1 MLAPQEGNDSLEVD
15 STLPGE
21 SAETSPKLPC
31 FEESLL
37 PPIMD
42 AHDEE
47 PSDQHLIVRPLSELV
62 FDEQSELILDS
73 DDETSDRAACPLH
86 VLATF
91 LHQPEP
97 LTWLFAGVRLMGN
110 AASEDGRLTGEW
122 FAEEWRAESGRA
134 TDVVID
140 ATWPECTLAVL
151 KSHLK
156 TRVVR
161 HRPNVAILFLDRS
174 DATAGVEQLPQFE
187 RRLVAVLSV
196 LSEIGTTAVLVQ
208 TPMSPVSDD
217 IDAEIF
223 FEAIA
228 GIARERDIPHLVL
241 PSTSAQ
247 SAGSRKLDSLARTA
261 ALDLCREVMRAF

>member
-1 MLAPQEGNDSLEVD
+1 MLASHEGNDSLEVD
-15 STLPGE
+15 ATLPVP
-21 SAETSPKLPC
+21 AAATSPELPRV
-31 FEESLL
+31 EESLL
-37 PPIMD
+37 PPVMD
-42 AHDEE
+42 AHDDE
-47 PSDQHLIVRPLSELV
+47 PSDEHLIVRPLSELV

-86 VLATF
+86 ALATL

-97 LTWLFAGVRLMGN
+97 LTWLFAGVRLQSDAGF
-110 AASEDGRLTGEW
+110 SDGRLTGEW

-161 HRPNVAILFLDRS
+161 HRPNVAVLFLDRS

-196 LSEIGTTAVLVQ
+196 LSEIGTTAALVQ
-208 TPMSPVSDD
+208 TPLSASSDD
-217 IDAEIF
+217 IDAEIY
-223 FEAIA
+223 FEAIS
-228 GIARERDIPHLVL
+228 GIAREREVPHLVL
-241 PSTSAQ
+241 PPPSTT
-247 SAGSRKLDSLARTA
+247 GSRTPESVARKA
-261 ALDLCREVMRAF
+261 ALFLCKETMRAF